1 MQEMQEIRN
10 QSLGQEGPLRKE
22 MATHS
27 SILVLR
33 IPWPEEPDGL
43 LTMGFQR
50 VRCDWVTNT
59 LFINEIKLKHTGKWA
74 LHINNTACPTVGSQ
88 RFGHDW
94 ACACTW
100 THTHTWETMLLQYQT
115 SYFIYLIVQLV
126 CSINS
131 KASGMKPHTFLFCVC
146 QFLSMYDF

>member
-1 MQEMQEIRN
+1 MQEMQEIRD
-10 QSLGQEGPLRKE
+10 QSLGQEDALRKE
-22 MATHS
+22 MSAHS

-50 VRCDWVTNT
+50 VRCNWVTNT

-88 RFGHDW
+88 NSDMTEHVH
-94 ACACTW
+94 AHE
-100 THTHTWETMLLQYQT
+100 HTHTWETTLLQYQT

-146 QFLSMYDF
+146 QFLSMYDL

>member
-1 MQEMQEIRN
+1 MEEI
-10 QSLGQEGPLRKE
+10 QVWFLGQEDLLEKG

-27 SILVLR
+27 SILAWG
-33 IPWPEEPDGL
+33 IPWTEGSGRLQSMGL
-43 LTMGFQR
+43 QR
-50 VRCDWVTNT
+50 VWHDWVINI